1 MGRLIRTGLAA
12 LLLAA
17 GVAATVAFTASGNR
31 AGPAAPTPFA
41 RSDVEAPDAP
51 FDKLRASG
59 TDAFEQSQSRS
70 SREQSS
76 DAPGAPTRV
85 VSLNLCTD
93 ELALE
98 LAAPG
103 QLASVSFL
111 GADPAETPLAPR
123 ARGLPTNT
131 GRLDSV
137 IALEPDLVITGG
149 PMNRYAA
156 ELARRLG
163 IPVLDLPP
171 PSSLADVRAN
181 IRALAAALGRPAAGE
196 ALIARMDAELG
207 VPPVQTRS
215 ALLLGGGG
223 TVAQADGLA
232 AALLRHA
239 GLVQQPGSGTIAL
252 ERLLTN
258 PPQVLLITDYRSAQA
273 SLGQSWL
280 AHPALRRLP
289 ATTTLRH
296 LDGRAWTCMGPAV
309 AGEVA
314 ALRSAAS

>member
-1 MGRLIRTGLAA
+1 MGRLIPPALAA
-12 LLLAA
+12 LLLVA
-17 GVAATVAFTASGNR
+17 GAAATVALTARDN
-31 AGPAAPTPFA
+31 APAKTPFA
-41 RSDVEAPDAP
+41 LSEVEEPAARAP
-51 FDKLRASG
+51 FDTLSANG
-59 TDAFEQSQSRS
+59 TVAPDEDPPRS
-70 SREQSS
+70 SRAKSS
-76 DAPGAPTRV
+76 GAPSAPTRV
-85 VSLNLCTD
+85 VSLNLCSD

-111 GADPAETPLAPR
+111 GADPAETPLAAK

-137 IALEPDLVITGG
+137 IGLEPDLVVAGG

-181 IRALAAALGRPAAGE
+181 IRALAAALGRRAAGA

-207 VPPVQTRS
+207 VPPARTRS

-314 ALRSAAS
+314 ALRSALS